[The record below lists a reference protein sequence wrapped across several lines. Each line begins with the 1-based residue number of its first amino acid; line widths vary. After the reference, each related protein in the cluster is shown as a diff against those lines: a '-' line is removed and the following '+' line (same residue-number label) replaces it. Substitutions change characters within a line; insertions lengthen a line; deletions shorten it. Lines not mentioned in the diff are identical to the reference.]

1 MHEMLFLLKK
11 VKCLHES
18 FWLRDYNT
26 LCYDVG
32 YKRLTER
39 MCQRSVIQCNVLDK
53 VLLNHSPAKLTYYDN
68 VICFLTFLV
77 TIQKHILPKQY
88 D

>member
-26 LCYDVG
+26 FCHDVG
-32 YKRLTER
+32 YKRLTET
-39 MCQRSVIQCNVLDK
+39 MCRGSVIQCNVLDK

-68 VICFLTFLV
+68 VICLSTFLV
-77 TIQKHILPKQY
+77 TIQKHILPEQY